1 VSFVRVGVVVVACS
15 ELRNL
20 WIPDVPYITEF

>member
-1 VSFVRVGVVVVACS
+1 VVVVVVVVACS

-20 WIPDVPYITEF
+20 WMPDVPHITEF